1 MYNCITVGKPRGN
14 NRMDGK
20 EVRVAARVP
29 ATLKDL
35 MRRYILRDTH
45 LNESDF
51 IREAI
56 REKIQREAPELLREI
71 FAAGKQEA
79 SQ

>member
-1 MYNCITVGKPRGN
+1 MS
-14 NRMDGK
+14 GK

-35 MRRYILRDTH
+35 MKKYIEMDTH

-56 REKIQREAPELLREI
+56 REKIQREAPDLYKEI
-71 FAAGKQEA
+71 FKSPGKGDQP
-79 SQ
+79 